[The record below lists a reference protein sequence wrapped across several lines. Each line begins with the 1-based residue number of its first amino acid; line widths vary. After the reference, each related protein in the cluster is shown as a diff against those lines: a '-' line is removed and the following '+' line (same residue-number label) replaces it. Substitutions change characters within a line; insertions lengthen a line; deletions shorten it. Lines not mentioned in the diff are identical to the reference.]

1 MDESSSST
9 FNQININSN
18 YYLRKKFFRI
28 KKKDLFK
35 KVEIK
40 IISLDSY
47 FYDNNLNKIDFLK
60 IDTEGFEFEILLGLQ
75 KYKNINFILFEHHYD
90 DMIKKKY
97 KFKDINH
104 LLILNNFKLIY
115 KAKMPLERVLNIFL
129 VKKGYMKA
137 SVIIA
142 NFNGEKYIDQCIQS
156 LQNQIFK
163 DFEIIFFDDCSTD
176 NSLKIVNK
184 YKNIKIIENK
194 NHSSIGAFNQINAY
208 KSAFQNST
216 GDIIFTLDSDD
227 YFYPEISNW

>member
-1 MDESSSST
+1 
-9 FNQININSN
+9 
-18 YYLRKKFFRI
+18 
-28 KKKDLFK
+28 
-35 KVEIK
+35 
-40 IISLDSY
+40 
-47 FYDNNLNKIDFLK
+47 
-60 IDTEGFEFEILLGLQ
+60 
-75 KYKNINFILFEHHYD
+75 
-90 DMIKKKY
+90 
-97 KFKDINH
+97 
-104 LLILNNFKLIY
+104 
-115 KAKMPLERVLNIFL
+115 
-129 VKKGYMKA
+129 MKA

-227 YFYPEISNW
+227 YFYPEKIGKVVKYHEQNIKIAFDLPTVVQGDKKNLFNKSKKLRLSHFPLLHNKVV